1 MFSQLK
7 KRLILLYAV
16 TSSIILTVIIIG
28 ISILNYKQNNDQE
41 KVLFQKNSEQIVEKI
56 RSDHIINNAWMLQMQ
71 SDNDYIIVVEENS
84 KELSGYN
91 KKDAVAEKEL
101 LVQDIKK
108 QAVRDGI
115 RLDRRPLYSRVEK
128 TSVYTLDLE
137 GRKSYLGMATLLP
150 KGNGWM
156 NIMIFSGNELR
167 HSIQL
172 GQLLIFVLIDLI
184 GVTALSLMST
194 FYIRKVIRP
203 LEEGQEKQNAFIA
216 AASHE
221 LRSPMTVIK
230 TGVAAIRED
239 ITKVEQ
245 FLPHVEGECN
255 RMTRLINDMLV
266 LASADAMTWKLKKE
280 PLDMETLLIEC
291 YDMLCSCMN
300 TKKQEI
306 ALELPEEQLP
316 RINGDR
322 ERILQVIT
330 ILADNAISYS
340 PEGATILL
348 RAFVQKHYFVIEVE
362 DHGCGISDE
371 SKKHVFERFYR
382 GDQSRMEKKHFGL
395 GLSIARELVE
405 LHQGEINVKD
415 TPGGG
420 ATFVIRLPI

>member
-56 RSDHIINNAWMLQMQ
+56 RSDHIVNNAWMLQMQ
-71 SDNDYIIVVEENS
+71 SDNDYIIVVEENG
-84 KELSGYN
+84 KELPGYN
-91 KKDAVAEKEL
+91 KKEAATEKEL
-101 LVQDIKK
+101 LVRGMKE
-108 QAVRDGI
+108 QAAREGI
-115 RLDRRPLYSRVEK
+115 RLDRRPLYSKVEK
-128 TSVYTLDLE
+128 TSVFTLNLE
-137 GRKSYLGMATLLP
+137 GRKSYLGLATLLP
-150 KGNGWM
+150 NDNGWM

-167 HSIQL
+167 LSIQL
-172 GQLLIFVLIDLI
+172 GQLLLFVLIDLVGMI
-184 GVTALSLMST
+184 ALSLMST
-194 FYIRKVIRP
+194 LYIRRVIRP

-221 LRSPMTVIK
+221 LRSPLTVIK

-239 ITKVEQ
+239 ITKAEQ
-245 FLPHVEGECN
+245 FLPHVEGECS

-280 PLDMETLLIEC
+280 LIDMETLLIES

-306 ALELPEEQLP
+306 VLELPEEQLP
-316 RINGDR
+316 RMNGDR

-340 PEGATILL
+340 PEGASILL
-348 RAFVQKHYFVIEVE
+348 RAFAQKHYFVIEVE

-371 SKKHVFERFYR
+371 SKRRIFERFYR

-405 LHQGEINVKD
+405 LHQGEISVKD

-420 ATFVIRLPI
+420 ATFVVRLPI